1 MSYLREGGRRVTS
14 VLLEGG
20 RRVMCVLLEG
30 RRVLLEGGREESH
43 VCLT

>member
-1 MSYLREGGRRVTS
+1 MCVKLEGGR
-14 VLLEGG
+14 EGG